1 MKRMMIA
8 AAPLAAPFALG
19 GAAAA
24 DPGDYGKKQW
34 ERRAECEKKLFEAK
48 SPRDFYKK
56 AAECNR
62 ELAKLNY
69 EQRKD
74 VLKAWRESE
83 KKWRE
88 RQRDYAGPYY
98 DWIDLD
104 D

>member
-1 MKRMMIA
+1 MRRIVIA
-8 AAPLAAPFALG
+8 AAAGLAPFAIG

-34 ERRAECEKKLFEAK
+34 EKRADCDKKLAEAK
-48 SPRDFYKK
+48 GPREFYKK

-62 ELAKLNY
+62 ELAKLDA
-69 EQRKD
+69 EQRKEA
-74 VLKAWRESE
+74 LKSWREAE

-88 RQRDYAGPYY
+88 RYREDRGAYY
-98 DWIDLD
+98 DWD